1 MADPNLKKGEKSE
14 DGVSIGDAMS
24 KLNSGD
30 IGKKIE
36 ELMGNDEL
44 MGKLSE
50 AMSDNPDLAAMA
62 PKMAGDPRV
71 NQFLQDNPDMNRKKA
86 LEMKKQMNKAAY
98 LKRQK
103 MAKVEGC
110 LINPSRKIKP
120 VIIIINEGEPDQKE
134 IASHIGGQ
142 GVQKRE
148 VGDYVVYYDAQS
160 KSKNKRVTKSL
171 GNDITGSMVIVLAKE
186 GNLSVAEFEKFE
198 KS

>member
-1 MADPNLKKGEKSE
+1 MADPNLKKGEKDENSIN
-14 DGVSIGDAMS
+14 IGDAMS

-30 IGKKIE
+30 VGKKIE
-36 ELMGNDEL
+36 EIMGNEEL

-50 AMSDNPDLAAMA
+50 AMADNPDLAAMA
-62 PKMAGDPRV
+62 PKMAGDPRI
-71 NQFLQDNPDMNRKKA
+71 NQFLQDNPNMNRKKA

-98 LKRQK
+98 AKRQK

-110 LINPSRKIKP
+110 LINASRKIKP
-120 VIIIINEGEPDQKE
+120 VVIVINEGVPDQKE

-142 GVQKRE
+142 DIQKRE
-148 VGDYVVYYDAQS
+148 VGNYFVYYDGSS

-171 GNDITGSMVIVLAKE
+171 GNDITGNVVIILAKE

-198 KS
+198 KC

>member
-1 MADPNLKKGEKSE
+1 MADPNLNTGEKSSNS
-14 DGVSIGDAMS
+14 VNIGDAMS

-36 ELMGNDEL
+36 EIMGNEEL
-44 MGKLSE
+44 MGQLSDV
-50 AMSDNPDLAAMA
+50 MSSNPDLAAMA

-86 LEMKKQMNKAAY
+86 LEMKKQMNKTAY

-110 LINPSRKIKP
+110 LINAGRKLKP
-120 VIIIINEGEPDQKE
+120 VVIVLNNGEPDLKE
-134 IASHIGGQ
+134 IVSHIGGKH
-142 GVQKRE
+142 VNKKE
-148 VGDYVVYYDAQS
+148 IDNYVVYYDDES
-160 KSKNKRVTKSL
+160 KVRNKRVTKSL
-171 GNDITGSMVIVLAKE
+171 GNDITGGMVIVLAKE
-186 GNLSVAEFEKFE
+186 GNLSVANFEKFE